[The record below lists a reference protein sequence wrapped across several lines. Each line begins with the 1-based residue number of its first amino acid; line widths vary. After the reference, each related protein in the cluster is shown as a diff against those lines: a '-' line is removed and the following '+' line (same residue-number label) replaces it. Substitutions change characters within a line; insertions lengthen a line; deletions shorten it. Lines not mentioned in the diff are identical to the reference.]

1 MYSTNFDLLKIV
13 KQKQKC
19 TKVKKMDKS
28 IIDYISQYIKLSE
41 NEKEIITKQNFIKQY
56 KKNDILLSEGK
67 IANDCYFVIQGC
79 VRAYHIKYGEE
90 RNTDFFFENQTI
102 TPISYQTKQPSQY
115 YLCCLENCVIAV
127 GNEER
132 NQKLLEQIPNLSLLI
147 SKMNENLLI
156 QKTVEFDDFK
166 NHNPEERYLLLLKN
180 KPEFL
185 NRIPLYHLATYLGIT
200 QISLSRIRNRISEK
214 NG

>member
-1 MYSTNFDLLKIV
+1 
-13 KQKQKC
+13 
-19 TKVKKMDKS
+19 MDDY
-28 IIDYISQYIKLSE
+28 IIDYISKFIKLSDVE
-41 NEKEIITKQNFIKQY
+41 IQTINEQNLFRRY
-56 KKNDILLSEGK
+56 KKNELLLSEGM
-67 IANDCYFVIQGC
+67 IAKDCYFIIQGC
-79 VRAYHIKYGEE
+79 VRAYYIKDGEE
-90 RNTDFFFENQTI
+90 RNTEFFFENQTI
-102 TPISYQTKQPSQY
+102 APVSYQTKQPSQY
-115 YLCCLENCVIAV
+115 YLSCLEDCVIAV
-127 GNEER
+127 GNEAR

-200 QISLSRIRNRISEK
+200 QISLSRIRNRISVK
-214 NG
+214 NH